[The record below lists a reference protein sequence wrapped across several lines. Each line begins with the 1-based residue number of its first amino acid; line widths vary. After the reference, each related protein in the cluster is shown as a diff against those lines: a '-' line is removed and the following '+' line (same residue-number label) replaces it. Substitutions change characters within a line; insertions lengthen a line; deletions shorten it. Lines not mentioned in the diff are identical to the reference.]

1 MYCDNCGAQVD
12 DDAAFCNKCGQQL
25 LPQKAPMDV
34 PPPTRTP
41 HYAQRR
47 EEDFL
52 CFGEQRQENPWVG
65 GIIFICIGLFLAVIF
80 FNLDEIIPI
89 FRVEYLLVFGF
100 FLIGLIMIIQAL
112 RKGNQG
118 G

>member
-1 MYCDNCGAQVD
+1 MYCDNCGTQVED
-12 DDAAFCNKCGQQL
+12 DTVFCNKCGQQL
-25 LPQKAPMDV
+25 LPQKAVKDV

-41 HYAQRR
+41 YFKRRR

-52 CFGEQRQENPWVG
+52 CFGEQREENPYVG
-65 GIIFICIGLFLAVIF
+65 GIVLILIGLFLAIIF
-80 FNLDEIIPI
+80 FDLDELIPI
-89 FRVEYLLVFGF
+89 FRIEYLVVFGF
-100 FLIGLIMIIQAL
+100 IAFGVISIILAL